1 MVEEMLKGR
10 KKNTHKRKKEM
21 AEARIY
27 SKRKFKYNRREKNYM
42 PYTKPSHYNKTISP
56 NPIYLIIP
64 VSRNS

>member
-27 SKRKFKYNRREKNYM
+27 SKRKFKYNRREKNNK
-42 PYTKPSHYNKTISP
+42 PYTEPSHNNKTISP
-56 NPIYLIIP
+56 HSIYLTILCK
-64 VSRNS
+64 